1 VHRCRYRYLTECP
14 GRNRDSQDQS
24 IFIVLLL
31 PVEQWIGT
39 GKGKPE
45 EVRFEIGLSMAQ
57 GGLMDAKEYKEIG

>member
-1 VHRCRYRYLTECP
+1 VHRSRYRFLTECP
-14 GRNRDSQDQS
+14 GTYRDSQDQS

-39 GKGKPE
+39 GKGEPE

-57 GGLMDAKEYKEIG
+57 LGLIDAKEYKEIC